1 MSTPRELSR
10 IANRIAGKMT
20 DDGWVS
26 PGRKNLVS
34 DKNVME
40 LIDLIFNEIWR
51 ELDDGKR
58 VHIRK
63 QMIFKKIL
71 SGICRS
77 ALQLQRKPMYP
88 MIRLCWTPAWDLAK
102 RMK

>member
-10 IANRIAGKMT
+10 IANKIASKMT

-34 DKNVME
+34 DKKVME
-40 LIDLIFNEIWR
+40 LIDSIFNEIWR

-58 VHIRK
+58 VYIRK
-63 QMIFKKIL
+63 QMIFKKIFV
-71 SGICRS
+71 SRQKDKYYIQCIEKR
-77 ALQLQRKPMYP
+77 
-88 MIRLCWTPAWDLAK
+88 DAK
-102 RMK
+102 

>member
-10 IANRIAGKMT
+10 IANKIASKMT

-34 DKNVME
+34 DKKDLE
-40 LIDLIFNEIWR
+40 YIDSFFNQIWR
-51 ELDDGKR
+51 AIDDWNR

-63 QMIFKKIL
+63 QMIFKKIFV
-71 SGICRS
+71 SRQKDKYYIQCIEKR
-77 ALQLQRKPMYP
+77 
-88 MIRLCWTPAWDLAK
+88 DAK
-102 RMK
+102 

>member
-34 DKNVME
+34 DC
-40 LIDLIFNEIWR
+40 LLYTSDAA
-51 ELDDGKR
+51 DD
-58 VHIRK
+58 
-63 QMIFKKIL
+63 
-71 SGICRS
+71 
-77 ALQLQRKPMYP
+77 
-88 MIRLCWTPAWDLAK
+88 
-102 RMK
+102 

>member
-20 DDGWVS
+20 DDGWGS

-34 DKNVME
+34 DKKVME

-63 QMIFKKIL
+63 QMILKKIFV
-71 SGICRS
+71 SRQKDKYYIQCIEKRG
-77 ALQLQRKPMYP
+77 
-88 MIRLCWTPAWDLAK
+88 AK
-102 RMK
+102 

>member
-34 DKNVME
+34 DKKVME
-40 LIDLIFNEIWR
+40 LIDSIFNEIWR

-63 QMIFKKIL
+63 QMIFKKIDL
-71 SGICRS
+71 
-77 ALQLQRKPMYP
+77 RKCDILPFFP
-88 MIRLCWTPAWDLAK
+88 NPENISQ
-102 RMK
+102 

>member
-26 PGRKNLVS
+26 PGRKSLVS
-34 DKNVME
+34 DKKVME
-40 LIDLIFNEIWR
+40 LIDSIFNEIWR
-51 ELDDGKR
+51 ELDDGER

-63 QMIFKKIL
+63 QMIFKKIFV
-71 SGICRS
+71 SRQKDKYYIQCIEKR
-77 ALQLQRKPMYP
+77 
-88 MIRLCWTPAWDLAK
+88 DAK
-102 RMK
+102 

>member
-10 IANRIAGKMT
+10 IANKIAGKMT
-20 DDGWVS
+20 DDGWSS

-34 DKNVME
+34 DKKVME

-58 VHIRK
+58 VHIRR
-63 QMIFKKIL
+63 QMILKKIFV
-71 SGICRS
+71 SRQKDKYYIQCIDKREV
-77 ALQLQRKPMYP
+77 RK
-88 MIRLCWTPAWDLAK
+88 
-102 RMK
+102 

>member
-20 DDGWVS
+20 DDGWSS

-34 DKNVME
+34 DKKVME
-40 LIDLIFNEIWR
+40 LIDSIFNEIWR
-51 ELDDGKR
+51 ELDDGNR

-63 QMIFKKIL
+63 QMIF
-71 SGICRS
+71 
-77 ALQLQRKPMYP
+77 
-88 MIRLCWTPAWDLAK
+88 
-102 RMK
+102 

>member
-34 DKNVME
+34 DNKVME

-63 QMIFKKIL
+63 QMIFKKIFVSRQKDCL
-71 SGICRS
+71 LYTSPSPRDMRRS
-77 ALQLQRKPMYP
+77 
-88 MIRLCWTPAWDLAK
+88 
-102 RMK
+102 RMPSSA

>member
-34 DKNVME
+34 DKKVME
-40 LIDLIFNEIWR
+40 LIDTM
-51 ELDDGKR
+51 
-58 VHIRK
+58 HRK
-63 QMIFKKIL
+63 KGRQIDAPFL
-71 SGICRS
+71 F
-77 ALQLQRKPMYP
+77 L
-88 MIRLCWTPAWDLAK
+88 
-102 RMK
+102 

>member
-34 DKNVME
+34 DKKVME

-58 VHIRK
+58 VHIIK
-63 QMIFKKIL
+63 QMIFKKIFV
-71 SGICRS
+71 SRQKDKYYIQCIEKRN
-77 ALQLQRKPMYP
+77 
-88 MIRLCWTPAWDLAK
+88 AK
-102 RMK
+102 